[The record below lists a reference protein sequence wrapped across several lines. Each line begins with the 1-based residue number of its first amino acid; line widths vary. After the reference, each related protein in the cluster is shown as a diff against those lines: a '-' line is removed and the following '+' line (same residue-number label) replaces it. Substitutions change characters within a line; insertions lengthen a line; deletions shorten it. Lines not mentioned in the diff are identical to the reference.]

1 MHLGGN
7 RRWVP
12 LAEVELAPLITYL
25 INKSIKGGTVP
36 ALWKVAGVTSLKKL
50 KIIFCWK
57 TIGPN
62 SVLPILSK
70 VFERVVHTQMVAY
83 LDHLGL

>member
-12 LAEVELAPLITYL
+12 LADVELAPLITYL

-36 ALWKVAGVTSLKKL
+36 ALWKVAGLTSLKNRRLFFVGKL
-50 KIIFCWK
+50 
-57 TIGPN
+57 
-62 SVLPILSK
+62 L
-70 VFERVVHTQMVAY
+70 A
-83 LDHLGL
+83 